1 VKFGRGMLGEW
12 YLDPAFAY
20 LNHGTVGATP
30 RVVLEAQAAIHREIE
45 RHPARFLLRELKPM
59 VGAEREAKGRLR
71 AAADAVGAA
80 LGARGEDL
88 VFVENATTGV
98 NAVLRSF
105 DLGPGDEVLITDHTY
120 GAVGNAAAYACR
132 RVGARLNTV
141 TLPYPPRAGDELVA
155 AVAAA
160 LTPGT
165 RLAVLDHIVS
175 DAAYVMPVAALTSL
189 CRERGVK
196 VLIDGAHAPG
206 MLDLEI
212 AALGADWYVG
222 NLHKW
227 MFAPRSCAVLW
238 AAAEVQDQLH
248 PAVVSWGLDHGFNDE
263 FDWTG
268 TRDPSPYLA
277 APAAIAFLER
287 LGAGAVRA
295 YNHELVCEAARML
308 RRRWGSAP
316 GAPETMT
323 GSMTLVQLPGHLEAS
338 AEAANRLRDVL
349 HFEHRIEVPIMAWRE
364 RLWARISAQVYN
376 EMADFERLAAALAG

>member
-1 VKFGRGMLGEW
+1 MLGEW

-30 RVVLEAQAAIHREIE
+30 RAVLEAQAAIHREIE

-59 VGAEREAKGRLR
+59 VGAERAAKGRLR
-71 AAADAVGAA
+71 AAAEAVGAA

-105 DLGPGDEVLITDHTY
+105 DLGRGDEVLITDHTY

-132 RVGARLNTV
+132 RAGARLNTV
-141 TLPYPPRAGDELVA
+141 ALPYPPPAGDELVA

-165 RLAVLDHIVS
+165 RLAILDHIVS
-175 DAAYVMPVAALTSL
+175 DAAYVMPVAALVSS

-206 MLDLEI
+206 MLELEI

-227 MFAPRSCAVLW
+227 MFAPRGCAVLW
-238 AAAEVQDQLH
+238 AAAEAQDQLH
-248 PAVVSWGLDHGFNDE
+248 PAVVSWGLDQGFNAE

-277 APAAIAFLER
+277 APTAIAFLER
-287 LGAGAVRA
+287 LGGGAVRA
-295 YNHELVCEAARML
+295 YNHDLVCEAARML
-308 RRRWGSAP
+308 RRRWGSPP
-316 GAPETMT
+316 GAPEAMT
-323 GSMTLVQLPGHLEAS
+323 GSMTLVQLPEHLEAS
-338 AEAANRLRDVL
+338 AEAANRLRDAL
-349 HFEHRIEVPIMAWRE
+349 LFEHRIEVPVMAWRE
-364 RLWARISAQVYN
+364 RLWVRISAQVYN